1 MGCTGGAQTRSFPP
15 VFLRFALLQNAAR
28 CPAVPGDGHKV
39 HGHGKADPPCPNLQP
54 PRAALGH
61 VASLQALPPA
71 PFWSPGGDT
80 NLSNPDPTPV
90 PICCRQPEGE
100 APRWCRAELVILRAL
115 MKFSHF
121 PPIPIATLICGHLPL
136 SPCPGGWDPQG
147 SSSLLPAGCRALFS
161 YPGKLPPKQPRKK
174 RGRSCLLSR
183 GSHILRAQVPALL
196 DTLQPTPL
204 STPRWP
210 PPALPSAPRIRQLP
224 SPASPAY

>member
-15 VFLRFALLQNAAR
+15 DFLGFALLQNAAR
-28 CPAVPGDGHKV
+28 CPAVPGDGSKV

-54 PRAALGH
+54 PWAALGH

-90 PICCRQPEGE
+90 PICCCQPEGE

-121 PPIPIATLICGHLPL
+121 PPIPSATLLCGHLPL
-136 SPCPGGWDPQG
+136 SPCPLVP
-147 SSSLLPAGCRALFS
+147 
-161 YPGKLPPKQPRKK
+161 
-174 RGRSCLLSR
+174 LSR
-183 GSHILRAQVPALL
+183 GLGPAGF
-196 DTLQPTPL
+196 LQL
-204 STPRWP
+204 ASRW
-210 PPALPSAPRIRQLP
+210 LPCPI
-224 SPASPAY
+224 